1 MENNE
6 LNNVNSV
13 AENLENSIEGKQ
25 ATDEQV
31 VEATPDVA
39 NEQPNGEQIVTPVN
53 VAQKVGEQKYRIARS
68 SLLIVV
74 ILSVVNLFS
83 LIFSGSYFLFSS
95 YITLIIGAVGAE
107 SYIADPSNTIFL
119 VVIIVLGIIS
129 VLPYLVCWIF
139 SKKKVGW
146 LIGALVLFSFD
157 TLLLLIDAIS
167 VMNLTFILD
176 LVIHA
181 YFIYE
186 MVVAVKF
193 GLKKKKEEQENQF

>member
-13 AENLENSIEGKQ
+13 AESLEDSIEGKQ
-25 ATDEQV
+25 TTEEQV
-31 VEATPDVA
+31 IEATPQ
-39 NEQPNGEQIVTPVN
+39 ENGEQIVTPVN

-83 LIFSGSYFLFSS
+83 LIFTESYFLFSS

-146 LIGALVLFSFD
+146 LIGALVLFAFD
-157 TLLLLIDAIS
+157 TLLLFIDAIS
-167 VMNLTFILD
+167 VMDFTFLLD
-176 LVIHA
+176 LAIHA